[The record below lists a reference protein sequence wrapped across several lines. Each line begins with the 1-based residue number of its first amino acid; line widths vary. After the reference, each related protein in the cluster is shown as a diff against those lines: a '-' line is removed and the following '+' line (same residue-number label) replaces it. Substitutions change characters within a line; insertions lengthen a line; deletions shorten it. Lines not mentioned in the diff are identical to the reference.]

1 MEENK
6 GNKKVDMNKVYMS
19 LGNFLV
25 IASSFNFTIGNTP
38 INSIPSLLMS
48 TINPYLLPTG
58 IGSLGFGALFGIY
71 RILTKNSRERKK
83 LLEDMRNNFNLFF
96 EGAGIKNKLG
106 EFPNLIDIKI
116 TDTGIIY
123 SFINPI
129 GMSTHDYNS
138 KDIAIREFLNCKNI
152 SFELKG
158 DLLNIVSIE
167 TDLPKV
173 VPFILPEKKS
183 DELIV
188 KLGVNELGEEIEIN
202 FSKIHSWL
210 IAGATGSGKSVC
222 IHNILTQLY
231 CNYSCNTDFYICDLK
246 KTELNNYRRLS
257 STVEYVDNVED
268 VENIID
274 ELLKICDERHS
285 LFIKYNVKNLQQ
297 YNKKVKKS
305 EQLNN
310 IVLCIEEC
318 VRLMNDK
325 KLQAKIAELA
335 FIARSAGIIII
346 MTVQRATKNLMSPD
360 IKASLLGKIGFKVVS
375 RINSQVIM
383 DDNRLF
389 DIKERGECCVSCEDI
404 SIGETRIKV
413 MYLEEHRI
421 DKILK
426 KHCKYK

>member
-1 MEENK
+1 MVNE
-6 GNKKVDMNKVYMS
+6 KVEKNNTEILTYSTVGTILLAKLS
-19 LGNFLV
+19 G
-25 IASSFNFTIGNTP
+25 FT
-38 INSIPSLLMS
+38 LS
-48 TINPYLLPTG
+48 TITPFLPTIAISSVG
-58 IGSLGFGALFGIY
+58 CGALFGIY
-71 RILTKNSRERKK
+71 RTLTRSSREHRKMI
-83 LLEDMRNNFNLFF
+83 EDKKEEFDLFF
-96 EGAGIKNKLG
+96 EGAGIKNKIG
-106 EFPNLIDIKI
+106 ETPILIDINE
-116 TDTGIIY
+116 TDMGNIY

-129 GMSTHDYNS
+129 GLSTHDYNS
-138 KDIAIREFLNCKNI
+138 KDIAIKEFLNCNNI
-152 SFELKG
+152 LFEVKE
-158 DLLNIVSIE
+158 DFLNIQTIE
-167 TDLPKV
+167 TSLPKV
-173 VPFILPEKKS
+173 VPFILPERKS

-188 KLGVNELGEEIEIN
+188 KLGINELGEEIEIN

-222 IHNILTQLY
+222 VHNLLCQLY
-231 CNYSCNTDFYICDLK
+231 CNYSYNTDFYICDLK
-246 KTELNNYRRLS
+246 KTELSNYRKLS
-257 STVEYVDNVED
+257 STIKYVDKVED
-268 VENIID
+268 VEKIID
-274 ELLKICDERHS
+274 ELLRICDERHS
-285 LFIKYNVKNLQQ
+285 LFIEYNVKNLQQ

-318 VRLMNDK
+318 IRLMNDK

-346 MTVQRATKNLMSPD
+346 MTVQRATKTLFSAD

-389 DIKERGECCVSCEDI
+389 DIKERGECCVACEDI
-404 SIGETRIKV
+404 SVGETKIKV
-413 MYLEEHRI
+413 MYLEENRI

>member
-6 GNKKVDMNKVYMS
+6 KIDMDKIYMS

-25 IASSFNFTIGNTP
+25 IASSFNFTIGKVP
-38 INSIPSLLMS
+38 INDIPTLLVS
-48 TINPYLLPTG
+48 TINPYLLPASISG
-58 IGSLGFGALFGIY
+58 LGCGALFGIY
-71 RILTKNSRERKK
+71 RTLTRSSREHRKMVENK
-83 LLEDMRNNFNLFF
+83 KEEFDLFF
-96 EGAGIKNKLG
+96 EGAGIKNKIG
-106 EFPNLIDIKI
+106 ETPILIDISE
-116 TDTGIIY
+116 TDMGNIY
-123 SFINPI
+123 NFINPV
-129 GMSTHDYNS
+129 GLSTHDYNS
-138 KDIAIREFLNCKNI
+138 KDIAIKEFLNCNNI
-152 SFELKG
+152 LFEVKE
-158 DLLNIVSIE
+158 DFLNIQTIE
-167 TDLPKV
+167 TSLPKV
-173 VPFILPEKKS
+173 VPFILPERKS

-188 KLGVNELGEEIEIN
+188 KLGINELGEEIEIN

-231 CNYSCNTDFYICDLK
+231 CNYSYNTDFYICDLK
-246 KTELNNYRRLS
+246 KTELNNYRKLS
-257 STVEYVDNVED
+257 STIEYVDKVED
-268 VENIID
+268 VEKIID
-274 ELLKICDERHS
+274 ELLRICDERHS
-285 LFIKYNVKNLQQ
+285 LFIEYNVKNLQQ

-335 FIARSAGIIII
+335 FIARSAGIIIV
-346 MTVQRATKNLMSPD
+346 MTIQRCTKNLMSPD

-375 RINSQVIM
+375 RINSQIIM

-389 DIKERGECCVSCEDI
+389 DIKERGECCVACEDI
-404 SIGETRIKV
+404 SVGETKIKV
-413 MYLEEHRI
+413 MYLEENRI

>member
-6 GNKKVDMNKVYMS
+6 VNKKVDMDKVYMS

-426 KHCKYK
+426 KYCEYK